1 MENKVALITGASGG
15 IGEAF
20 GHVLA
25 ADGHDLVLVA
35 RRDQELHRV
44 KGVITSKHPVSV
56 HVIALDLN
64 EAGAVDALVA
74 EMRPQPG
81 SGHCHQQCGLW
92 PRRPFGGTPAERA
105 IANG

>member
-44 KGVITSKHPVSV
+44 KGVITSKHPVAV
-56 HVIALDLN
+56 HVIALDLS

-74 EMRPQPG
+74 EMAPQ
-81 SGHCHQQCGLW
+81 SGARHCHQQCGIW
-92 PRRPFGGTPAERA
+92 PCRPFSGTVA
-105 IANG
+105 G